1 MLLFCGDDTH
11 TDWSI
16 GIEFCTGEPHTKS
29 NSQCINDYY
38 GLLNDCHGLLISW
51 KSSVVAIIRS
61 TPNHKIGVTKVRRR
75 TCGPRFK
82 VQDKSVTFQL
92 YSGHLELETRSHVT

>member
-1 MLLFCGDDTH
+1 MLLFSGDDTH

-16 GIEFCTGEPHTKS
+16 GIEFCKGEPHIKS

-38 GLLNDCHGLLISW
+38 SLLNDCHGLLISW

-61 TPNHKIGVTKVRRR
+61 TPKKKSASQRSGDAHAGLASKYKTKA
-75 TCGPRFK
+75 
-82 VQDKSVTFQL
+82 
-92 YSGHLELETRSHVT
+92 